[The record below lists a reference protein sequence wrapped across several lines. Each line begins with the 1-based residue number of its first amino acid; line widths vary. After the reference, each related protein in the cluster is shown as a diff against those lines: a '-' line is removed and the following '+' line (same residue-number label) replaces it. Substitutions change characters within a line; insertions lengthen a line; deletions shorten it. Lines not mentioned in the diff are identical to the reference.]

1 MGLDYRSAGVDI
13 DVANRAKH
21 MIAEAVRSTHG
32 PAVLA
37 GMGAFGGAL
46 ALGEALAYTPDPVL
60 VASTDGVGTKTLI
73 AAALG
78 RYDSVGR
85 DLVNH
90 SINDV
95 LVQGARPL
103 FFMDYLA
110 AARLDAEIVAEIVGG
125 VAVACREA
133 GCALLGGETAEM
145 PDVYGADAFDLA
157 GTMVGIVARDK
168 LITGASI
175 VPGDAVLALPSS
187 GLHTNGYTLARRIAE
202 PLGYAARPAELGGV
216 SLGEALLAV
225 HRSYLAQADSL
236 WQAGIKIKGMAHITG
251 GGLWENA
258 PRVLPSGVALE
269 IRRRSWPVPPI
280 CAFLVQQARLDE
292 YEAFRTLNMGIG
304 MLLILDTADTDTA
317 LRTVP
322 ELSVVGQVVERGD
335 GVRLVD

>member
-1 MGLDYRSAGVDI
+1 MDYRSAGVDI
-13 DVANRAKH
+13 NVANRAKA
-21 MIAEAVRSTHG
+21 MMAAAVRSTHS

-46 ALGEALAYTPDPVL
+46 GLAEALALAPDPVL

-78 RYDSVGR
+78 RYNSVGQ

-125 VAVACREA
+125 VAAACREA

-157 GTMVGIVARDK
+157 GTMVGIVARER
-168 LITGASI
+168 LITGATI
-175 VPGDAVLALPSS
+175 APGDAVLALPSS
-187 GLHTNGYTLARRIAE
+187 GLHTNGYTLARRIAQ
-202 PLGYAARPAELGGV
+202 PLGYGLRPAELGGA

-225 HRSYLAQADSL
+225 HRSYLPQADAL
-236 WQAGIKIKGMAHITG
+236 WGAGITIKGMAHITG
-251 GGLWENA
+251 GGLWENV
-258 PRVLPSGVALE
+258 PRVLPPGAAVEL
-269 IRRRSWPVPPI
+269 RRGSWPVPPI
-280 CAFLVQQARLDE
+280 FGFLLRHAALGER
-292 YEAFRTLNMGIG
+292 EAFRTFNMGIG
-304 MLLILDTADTDTA
+304 MLLVLGQADTDTA
-317 LRTVP
+317 RRTVP
-322 ELSVVGQVVERGD
+322 ELHAVGRVVERGD
-335 GVRLVD
+335 GDAVRLQN